1 MRKTLRQL
9 IVVATGL
16 ALVLASGFLLANSY
30 GGRTRHH
37 AMRLHTRN
45 SVSTL
50 TFSISTNAL
59 ANGQSQ
65 TP

>member
-1 MRKTLRQL
+1 MRKTLREL
-9 IVVATGL
+9 MVVATGL
-16 ALVLASGFLLANSY
+16 ALVIASGFLLATSS
-30 GGRTRHH
+30 GGRPRHH

-45 SVSTL
+45 SISAL

-59 ANGQSQ
+59 AKRQSQ